1 MKLYCVSEEGELLQH
16 WKAALHTF
24 KPFTCGTLS
33 ELPLETQAVAFVSDA
48 LLLNLP
54 FEAINEYPNIRM
66 MILSRVP
73 DFEQAQRFIAQG
85 AMGYGNAMMH
95 EHHLHSAYKTLEDG
109 HVWLYPDFIT
119 QLIAQVRD
127 HHIHKEMSLHRLDV
141 LTPRERE
148 VALLLNEGKSHLEVS
163 EELGITVRTVKAH
176 SAAIYEKLSVK
187 DRLALSLLLHS

>member
-1 MKLYCVSEEGELLQH
+1 MNLYCVSDEDELLQY
-16 WKAALHTF
+16 WKAALHTC
-24 KPFTCGTLS
+24 KPLSFRTLS
-33 ELPLETQAVAFVSDA
+33 ELPLENEAVVFISDT
-48 LLLNLP
+48 LLLNFPYEVIGLH
-54 FEAINEYPNIRM
+54 ANIRM

-73 DFEQAQRFIAQG
+73 DFEQAQRFLAHG

-109 HVWLYPDFIT
+109 NVWLYPDFIT

-127 HHIHKEMSLHRLDV
+127 HNIHKEISLHRLDV

-148 VALLLNEGKSHLEVS
+148 VALLLNKGKSHLEVS
-163 EELGITVRTVKAH
+163 EEMGITVRTVKAH
-176 SAAIYEKLSVK
+176 SASIYEKLFVK